1 VHAPATIEQ
10 FSEHLAGERFP
21 SAEHSA
27 AIPSPA
33 VLIFPMTSADI
44 DRRLN
49 SLPLSSATFKEPME
63 CLAVPKLPD
72 GPQWLFQVKLDGYR
86 AIAVKSSGKIDFF
99 SRRRNS
105 FNRQYSLVFEA
116 LADLPDNT
124 VIDGE
129 VVALDQS
136 ARPDFNLLQ
145 HYRAEGSRI
154 HYFVFDLLVYGN
166 RDLTP
171 LPLIER
177 HEIMRSVLRFQSP
190 RVRITDY
197 FEVPAAD
204 MLNAIRVQGLEGVV
218 AKRKDSRYE
227 VGKRSGSWVKYRLNH
242 GQELLIGGYI
252 PGPHGVDAIVVGYYR
267 GEDLMY
273 VARVRN
279 GFVPASRRQLFTKL
293 KPLVISK
300 CPFANLP
307 ETHKGRW
314 GEGLTAAD
322 TEKCLWVSPQIVAQ
336 IEFLEWTESDHLR
349 HSKFA
354 GLRDDKNPR
363 SVIKEEVG

>member
-1 VHAPATIEQ
+1 
-10 FSEHLAGERFP
+10 
-21 SAEHSA
+21 
-27 AIPSPA
+27 
-33 VLIFPMTSADI
+33 MTAADI
-44 DRRLN
+44 ERRLN
-49 SLPLSSATFKEPME
+49 SLPLGSATFKEPME

-72 GPQWLFQVKLDGYR
+72 GPQWIYEIKLDGYR
-86 AIAVKSSGKIDFF
+86 AIAVKSSGKLNLF

-129 VVALDQS
+129 AVALDES
-136 ARPDFNLLQ
+136 GRPDFNLLQ
-145 HYRAEGSRI
+145 HYRAETSRI
-154 HYFVFDLLVYGN
+154 HYFVFDLLVYHN
-166 RDLTP
+166 RDLTR

-177 HEIMRSVLRFQSP
+177 HEIMKFVLKFRSP

-204 MLNAIRVQGLEGVV
+204 MLSAIREQGLEGVV
-218 AKRKDSRYE
+218 AKRRDSHYE
-227 VGKRSGSWVKYRLNH
+227 VGKRSGSWAKYRLNS
-242 GQELLIGGYI
+242 GQELVIGGYI
-252 PGPHGVDAIVVGYYR
+252 PGTHGVDAIVVGYYR

-279 GFVPASRRQLFTKL
+279 GFVPASRRQVFTKL
-293 KPLVISK
+293 KPLVIAK
-300 CPFANLP
+300 CPFINLP

-322 TEKCLWVSPQIVAQ
+322 MLKCVWVKPEFVAQ
-336 IEFLEWTESDHLR
+336 IEFLEWTESEKSASDYT
-349 HSKFA
+349 
-354 GLRDDKNPR
+354 R
-363 SVIKEEVG
+363 SSSTT

>member
-1 VHAPATIEQ
+1 
-10 FSEHLAGERFP
+10 
-21 SAEHSA
+21 
-27 AIPSPA
+27 
-33 VLIFPMTSADI
+33 MTSAELE
-44 DRRLN
+44 RTLN
-49 SLPLSSATFKEPME
+49 SLPLGSATFKEPME

-72 GPQWLFQVKLDGYR
+72 GLQWVYQIKLDGYR
-86 AIAVKSSGKIDFF
+86 AIAVKSSGKLNLF

-136 ARPDFNLLQ
+136 RRPDFNLLQ
-145 HYRAEGSRI
+145 HCRAEASRI
-154 HYFVFDLLVYGN
+154 HYFVFDVLVYNN
-166 RDLTP
+166 RDLTH
-171 LPLIER
+171 LPLIAR
-177 HEIMRSVLRFQSP
+177 HEIMKSVLRIESP

-204 MLNAIRVQGLEGVV
+204 MLNAIRAQGLEGVV
-218 AKRKDSRYE
+218 AKRRDSRYE
-227 VGKRSGSWVKYRLNH
+227 VGKRSGSWAKYRLNS
-242 GQELLIGGYI
+242 GQELVIGGYI
-252 PGPHGVDAIVVGYYR
+252 PGTHGVDAIVVGYYR
-267 GEDLMY
+267 GEDLLY

-279 GFVPASRRQLFTKL
+279 GFVPASRRQIFARL
-293 KPLVISK
+293 KPLLLPK

-322 TEKCLWVSPQIVAQ
+322 TGKCIWVRPEIVAQ
-336 IEFLEWTESDHLR
+336 IEFLEWTDSDHLR
-349 HSKFA
+349 HAKFA
-354 GLRDDKNPR
+354 GLREDKDPR